1 MSFRNLPLGVA
12 DGVGYRRTL
21 RHIHRIGDRGAQHRA
36 GFRIVRQRQRRARN
50 GDALAIRIH
59 QRGIDTI
66 ERRAAHQSYDFKN
79 VRHPCSTP
87 GPSLL
92 DTSMAGAHNFRSE
105 FLRTFAERGA
115 YYDCSAP
122 EDLDAL
128 FSAERVTA
136 YIGFDCTAK
145 SMHIGNLVQLMTLR
159 RLQQAGHRPI
169 LLMGGGT
176 TKAGD
181 PSGKDETRL
190 ILSPEQI
197 EENKQSM
204 LSGVRHLLKFGDG
217 PSDAIMV
224 DNAEWLDKLEYIPFL
239 REVGRHF
246 SVNRMLTMDSVKLR
260 LDREQPLSFLEFN
273 YSIMQAY
280 DFVELYKRYGCR
292 LQSSGSDQWGNVV
305 SGIDLGRR
313 IEQAQ
318 LFGLTTPL
326 ITTASG
332 AKMGK
337 TAAGAVWLNAN
348 RVSPYDYWQFW
359 RNTEDG
365 DVGRFLRL
373 FTEMPEAEIARLEA
387 LQGAELNEAKKVLAT
402 EATAILHGR
411 VEADGAAETARRA
424 FEEGVSAEGLPT
436 IAAKLP
442 DGILNLAVAAGLA
455 ASNSEARRLITNNGL
470 KLNDVAVGD
479 QKLTIDYS
487 A

>member
-1 MSFRNLPLGVA
+1 MP
-12 DGVGYRRTL
+12 
-21 RHIHRIGDRGAQHRA
+21 
-36 GFRIVRQRQRRARN
+36 
-50 GDALAIRIH
+50 
-59 QRGIDTI
+59 DTP
-66 ERRAAHQSYDFKN
+66 HFQ
-79 VRHPCSTP
+79 
-87 GPSLL
+87 
-92 DTSMAGAHNFRSE
+92 SE
-105 FLRTFAERGA
+105 FLGTFWNRGA

-122 EDLDAL
+122 EELDRL
-128 FSAERVTA
+128 FQSERVTA

-190 ILSPEQI
+190 ILSPQQI

-224 DNAEWLDKLEYIPFL
+224 DNAQWLDRLEYIPFL

-260 LDREQPLSFLEFN
+260 LDREQPMSFLEFN
-273 YSIMQAY
+273 YSLMQAY

-305 SGIDLGRR
+305 SGIELGRR
-313 IEQAQ
+313 MEGVQ

-337 TAAGAVWLNAN
+337 TAAGAVWLNKDMLS
-348 RVSPYDYWQFW
+348 VYDYWQFW
-359 RNTEDG
+359 RNTEDE

-373 FTEMPEAEIARLEA
+373 FTDLPESEIGRLES

-402 EATAILHGR
+402 EATVILHGR
-411 VEADGAAETARRA
+411 GAAEHAAETARRA
-424 FEEGVSAEGLPT
+424 FEEGALAEGLPT
-436 IAAKLP
+436 ISARLP

-455 ASNSEARRLITNNGL
+455 NSNSEARKLIANNGL
-470 KLNDVAVGD
+470 KLNDAAVSDPRLMVDASALNTEGVL
-479 QKLTIDYS
+479 KLS
-487 A
+487 SGKKKHVLVKPA

>member
-1 MSFRNLPLGVA
+1 
-12 DGVGYRRTL
+12 
-21 RHIHRIGDRGAQHRA
+21 
-36 GFRIVRQRQRRARN
+36 
-50 GDALAIRIH
+50 
-59 QRGIDTI
+59 
-66 ERRAAHQSYDFKN
+66 
-79 VRHPCSTP
+79 
-87 GPSLL
+87 
-92 DTSMAGAHNFRSE
+92 MASQHNFRSD
-105 FLRTFAERGA
+105 FLRTFVERGA

-122 EDLDAL
+122 DDLDAL
-128 FSAERVTA
+128 FTKEPVTA

-190 ILSPEQI
+190 ILTPEQI
-197 EENKQSM
+197 NENKRSM
-204 LSGVRHLLKFGDG
+204 LSGVQHLLKFGDG

-260 LDREQPLSFLEFN
+260 LDREQPMSFLEFN
-273 YSIMQAY
+273 YSIMQAF

-313 IEQAQ
+313 MQNTQ

-326 ITTASG
+326 ITTSSG

-337 TAAGAVWLNAN
+337 TAAGAVWLNKEMLS
-348 RVSPYDYWQFW
+348 VYDYWQFW
-359 RNTEDG
+359 RNTEDS
-365 DVGRFLRL
+365 DVGRFLRI
-373 FTEMPEAEIARLEA
+373 FTDMPLDEINRLA
-387 LQGAELNEAKKVLAT
+387 SLKGSELNDAKKTLAT
-402 EATAILHGR
+402 EATALLHGP
-411 VEADGAAETARRA
+411 EAANAAAETARKT
-424 FEEGVSAEGLPT
+424 FEEGASAEGLPT
-436 IAAKLP
+436 FVLKLP
-442 DGILNLAVAAGLA
+442 DGILNLAVATGLA
-455 ASNSEARRLITNNGL
+455 ASNSEARKLIANNGL
-470 KLNDVAVGD
+470 KINDAAVSDPRLQIDASVATSDGVI
-479 QKLTIDYS
+479 KLS
-487 A
+487 SGKKKHVLVKPA

>member
-1 MSFRNLPLGVA
+1 MP
-12 DGVGYRRTL
+12 
-21 RHIHRIGDRGAQHRA
+21 
-36 GFRIVRQRQRRARN
+36 
-50 GDALAIRIH
+50 
-59 QRGIDTI
+59 
-66 ERRAAHQSYDFKN
+66 AAPQFQ
-79 VRHPCSTP
+79 
-87 GPSLL
+87 
-92 DTSMAGAHNFRSE
+92 SE
-105 FLRTFAERGA
+105 FLRTFVARGA
-115 YYDCSAP
+115 YYDCSGP
-122 EDLDAL
+122 EELDAL
-128 FSAERVTA
+128 FRKERVTA

-159 RLQQAGHRPI
+159 RLQQAGHKPI

-190 ILSPEQI
+190 ILTPAQI

-204 LSGVRHLLKFGDG
+204 LGGVQHLLKFGDG

-224 DNAEWLDKLEYIPFL
+224 DNADWLDKLEYIPFL

-280 DFVELYKRYGCR
+280 DFVELNKRYGCR

-305 SGIDLGRR
+305 SGLELGRR
-313 IEQAQ
+313 MQTEQ

-326 ITTASG
+326 ITTSSG

-337 TAAGAVWLNAN
+337 TAAGAVWLNQDMLS
-348 RVSPYDYWQFW
+348 VYDYWQFW

-373 FTEMPEAEIARLEA
+373 FTDLPENEIARLER
-387 LQGAELNEAKKVLAT
+387 LEGAELNDAKKILAT

-411 VEADGAAETARRA
+411 DAAEKAADTSRRT
-424 FEEGVSAEGLPT
+424 FEEGASAEGLPT
-436 IAAKLP
+436 ITAKLP

-455 ASNSEARRLITNNGL
+455 SSNSEARKLIANNGL
-470 KLNDVAVGD
+470 KLNDAAVSD
-479 QKLTIDYS
+479 PKLTVDTNALNS
-487 A
+487 DGVLKLSSGKKKHVLVKPV

>member
-1 MSFRNLPLGVA
+1 MPAAPQFQSAFLKTFVA
-12 DGVGYRRTL
+12 
-21 RHIHRIGDRGAQHRA
+21 
-36 GFRIVRQRQRRARN
+36 
-50 GDALAIRIH
+50 
-59 QRGIDTI
+59 
-66 ERRAAHQSYDFKN
+66 
-79 VRHPCSTP
+79 
-87 GPSLL
+87 
-92 DTSMAGAHNFRSE
+92 
-105 FLRTFAERGA
+105 RGA
-115 YYDCSAP
+115 YYDCSGP
-122 EDLDAL
+122 QELDAL
-128 FSAERVTA
+128 FAKERVTA

-197 EENKQSM
+197 DENKQSM

-260 LDREQPLSFLEFN
+260 LDRDQPMSFLEFN

-280 DFVELYKRYGCR
+280 DFVELSKRYGCR

-305 SGIDLGRR
+305 SGIELGRR
-313 IEQAQ
+313 MGAPQ

-326 ITTASG
+326 ITTSSG

-337 TAAGAVWLNAN
+337 TAAGAVWLNKEMLS
-348 RVSPYDYWQFW
+348 VYDYWQFW

-373 FTEMPEAEIARLEA
+373 FTDMPEGEIARLEK
-387 LQGAELNEAKKVLAT
+387 LEGAELNDAKKVLAT
-402 EATAILHGR
+402 EATAVLHGR
-411 VEADGAAETARRA
+411 EAADKAADTARQT
-424 FEEGVSAEGLPT
+424 FEEGASSEGLPT
-436 IAAKLP
+436 ISAKLP

-455 ASNSEARRLITNNGL
+455 SSNSEARKLIANNGL
-470 KLNDVAVGD
+470 RLNDAAVSDPRLTVDAGALNSD
-479 QKLTIDYS
+479 GVLKLS
-487 A
+487 SGKKKHVLVRPA